1 MISQPLSG
9 TLVGPW
15 IGAFSDELQTKWGRR
30 RPVMVLGAVS
40 ATALLILLAW
50 VDEWVHLLTCQP
62 NQCGEYE
69 QSVQH
74 FVQGIAVTLVV
85 GLSIA
90 VQPFQSG
97 ARSIIIDDLPAGQQ
111 NEANVS
117 SSRIICIGGIAG
129 FLAGTIDIP
138 SVFNNSY
145 QISQLQG
152 LAVLNAIV
160 ITSSVGAT
168 CLVFKESSQS
178 CFRDGRGPRPL
189 VNRWP
194 RVHGLP
200 DVIRKVCMVQFFAWS
215 AWYSLLYYTTTF
227 IAELGKTT
235 KRQT

>member
-15 IGAFSDELQTKWGRR
+15 VGAFSDGLQTKWGRR

-50 VDEWVHLLTCQP
+50 VDEWVHLLACPP
-62 NQCGEYE
+62 NSCGEYE
-69 QSVQH
+69 QTVQH
-74 FVQGIAVTLVV
+74 FVQGAAVTLVV

-97 ARSIIIDDLPAGQQ
+97 ARSIIIDNLPAGQQ

-145 QISQLQG
+145 QITQLQA
-152 LAVLNAIV
+152 LAVLNAVV
-160 ITSSVGAT
+160 ITSSVGIT
-168 CLVFKESSQS
+168 CLVFEESSQW

-189 VNRWP
+189 INIWRS
-194 RVHGLP
+194 VHGLP
-200 DVIRKVCMVQFFAWS
+200 DVIRRVCLVQFFAWS
-215 AWYSLLYYTTTF
+215 AWYPLLYYTTTY